1 MLNPEHESPRR
12 STWVNG
18 SASAPALGSSSQQES
33 FGASGG
39 FATGCS
45 PRHLHLWRSL
55 WFHRYISVCVFAL
68 NDQKRLRLVALCSV
82 LFCFLNPNRS
92 IFSVLILSIVEI
104 TERKQR
110 QLLKTG
116 FSDVNVDVRRGT
128 QGGCWVLISALEQS
142 SCWCGSNR
150 KLRPDV
156 TTATLFVDI
165 DTP

>member
-1 MLNPEHESPRR
+1 M
-12 STWVNG
+12 
-18 SASAPALGSSSQQES
+18 
-33 FGASGG
+33 
-39 FATGCS
+39 
-45 PRHLHLWRSL
+45 
-55 WFHRYISVCVFAL
+55 FAL

-142 SCWCGSNR
+142 SCWCGSKR

-156 TTATLFVDI
+156 TTT
-165 DTP
+165 TPVVPMSIASNFFGVCVVYFWSPRGEV